1 MKYNFFLFLFFTF
14 LISSSQ
20 TINLN
25 ESYLTDYL
33 RTSQLLGEFK
43 SEVSFTLKPFDIGKN
58 GIEINKEIFDIEKY
72 APSLLSFL
80 KGNGKIKILPIDY
93 NIEFNS
99 HHPYNRNNGSMGPNR
114 GYQHILSAGIYS
126 EIGPL
131 SIQLKPEYLYSEN
144 KDFEGFGEGPNGHY
158 PVIWAK
164 RYHLWNTID
173 MPERFG
179 EKKY

>member
-14 LISSSQ
+14 LVSSSQ

-33 RTSQLLGEFK
+33 RTSQLLGDFK
-43 SEVSFTLKPFDIGKN
+43 SEISFSLKPLDIGKD
-58 GIEINKEIFDIEKY
+58 GLEIENDIFNTEKY
-72 APSLLSFL
+72 APTVLSFFKN
-80 KGNGKIKILPIDY
+80 KGNIKILPIDY

-114 GYQHILSAGIYS
+114 GYQHILSAGIYA

-131 SIQLKPEYLYSEN
+131 SIQLKPEYLFSEN
-144 KDFEGFGEGPNGHY
+144 KDFEGFGDCLLYTSPS
-158 PVIWAK
+158 P
-164 RYHLWNTID
+164 RD
-173 MPERFG
+173 S
-179 EKKY
+179 